1 MAIAGTIEPT
11 TGAMRDPL
19 VEPAPAALTRSG
31 AVRLNAI
38 DMLRGLVIAIMV
50 LDHVRDFFNVPAAG
64 FDPTDPLKSYPALYL
79 TRWVTHLCAP
89 TFVFLAGVSILFQKA
104 NGKSPAE
111 LSRFL
116 VTRGAWLVLLE
127 CTVVS
132 FGFDFGT
139 GVIFLQVIWAI
150 GMSMIAMA
158 VISRAT
164 PTAVLAI
171 GAAILLVYPFVVPL
185 TAGATGALAI
195 IRTIAIAPGIIPG
208 IPVLAFYSVVPWLGV
223 MCLGFGLGP
232 AFRLPQAE
240 RSKALLVIAVGLIA
254 AFAVLRLIDGY
265 GDPAPWV
272 TEPTQARTMLSF
284 FNVSKYPPSPDFVC
298 VTLGLSMLL
307 FLALQHL
314 RGPIANVL
322 LNFGRTPLFT
332 YVCHIYIAHGLAL
345 LAALAHGTPDAV
357 LHFIGKVSRGEA
369 PNGWGYSLLGVYF
382 VWAVVIALLIP
393 LSRWMAGVKRRRRD
407 WWLSYI

>member
-1 MAIAGTIEPT
+1 MATAGTIEPT
-11 TGAMRDPL
+11 AGTTADPL

-31 AVRLNAI
+31 AVRLYAI

-50 LDHVRDFFNVPAAG
+50 LDHVRDFFNVPASG
-64 FDPTDPLKSYPALYL
+64 FDPTDPTRSYPALYL

-116 VTRGAWLVLLE
+116 LTRGAWLVLLE
-127 CTVVS
+127 CTIVS
-132 FGFDFGT
+132 FGFDFGVGT
-139 GVIFLQVIWAI
+139 IFLQVIWAI
-150 GMSMIAMA
+150 GISMIAMA
-158 VISRAT
+158 LISRASSIV
-164 PTAVLAI
+164 VLAI
-171 GAAILLVYPFVVPL
+171 GSAILLVYPLIVPL
-185 TAGATGALAI
+185 TAGATGALGI
-195 IRTIAIAPGIIPG
+195 IRTIAIAPGMIPG

-223 MCLGFGLGP
+223 MCLGFGLAP
-232 AFRLPQAE
+232 VFRMPSIE
-240 RSKALLVIAVGLIA
+240 RSRALLVIALGLIA
-254 AFAVLRLIDGY
+254 TFAVLRLIDGY

-272 TEPTQARTMLSF
+272 IEPTRGRTMLSF
-284 FNVSKYPPSPDFVC
+284 FNVSKYPPSPDYVC
-298 VTLGLSMLL
+298 VTLGISMLL
-307 FLALQHL
+307 FLALQYL
-314 RGPIANVL
+314 RGPAAGVL

-345 LAALAHGTPDAV
+345 LAALANGTPDAV
-357 LHFIGKVSRGEA
+357 LNFIGKGSRGG
-369 PNGWGYSLLGVYF
+369 PPSGWGYSLWEVYL